1 MKLQGCYKNHS
12 NRYVISNEFFVKN
25 FEDKKTVLLAQ
36 VWQILSQIIQ
46 RNDLDEYYH
55 DYENVRKG
63 S

>member
-1 MKLQGCYKNHS
+1 
-12 NRYVISNEFFVKN
+12 VKN